1 MQVRL
6 FQALP
11 NWLAKKN
18 RQQARTK
25 TLSPLEGVFS
35 LHDFTFIRALLNRA
49 GKKLDRSGKG
59 EQRMIERDSIYEG
72 RDAYD
77 MDIDRMVNEG
87 LGGGQVTEQNGLIE
101 ETSVDTLA
109 GATSEEQALYDD
121 EQMT

>member
-1 MQVRL
+1 M
-6 FQALP
+6 
-11 NWLAKKN
+11 
-18 RQQARTK
+18 
-25 TLSPLEGVFS
+25 
-35 LHDFTFIRALLNRA
+35 LNRA

>member
-1 MQVRL
+1 M
-6 FQALP
+6 
-11 NWLAKKN
+11 
-18 RQQARTK
+18 
-25 TLSPLEGVFS
+25 S
-35 LHDFTFIRALLNRA
+35 
-49 GKKLDRSGKG
+49 
-59 EQRMIERDSIYEG
+59 ERDSNYEG